1 VWNGIFRQ
9 AQYTREEGMKLHL
22 DTHSYRAGM
31 KYYNKRSAEIMDLWE
46 TVCSQYSYFASHQRI
61 LQCGRNRR

>member
-1 VWNGIFRQ
+1 MWNGIFRQ

-46 TVCSQYSYFASHQRI
+46 TVCSQYSYFASH
-61 LQCGRNRR
+61 

>member
-1 VWNGIFRQ
+1 
-9 AQYTREEGMKLHL
+9 MKLHL

-46 TVCSQYSYFASHQRI
+46 TVCPQYSYYDIQHVKLNLTKHRSHFF
-61 LQCGRNRR
+61 LVLHMQC